1 MPRDYKSRAT
11 PQRKGKKQP
20 VSGWVWFVGGLLVG
34 LFICLLVW
42 LKLTPSDQAKPRPS
56 AVTRKHTPAPEEAA
70 PVLEPAQQQPA
81 TTPKPRFDFYTILP
95 EMEVVV
101 PDPEPEETPAPTTSG
116 AAPVVAG
123 GAKPGTASA
132 YYMLQMGSFRKYG
145 DADKLK
151 ASLALVGIEAEIQR
165 FVLEGGEV
173 FHRVRSGP
181 YTSSQVNSLR
191 SRLAQNKINSLVI
204 KLKK

>member
-1 MPRDYKSRAT
+1 MPRDYKSRAA

-20 VSGWVWFVGGLLVG
+20 VSGWVWFVVGLLVG
-34 LFICLLVW
+34 LLVCLLVW
-42 LKLTPSDQAKPRPS
+42 LKLSPADPVKPRPS
-56 AVTRKHTPAPEEAA
+56 VVTRKHSEAPAEVVPD
-70 PVLEPAQQQPA
+70 PVKPTESTA
-81 TTPKPRFDFYTILP
+81 PKPRFDFYTILP

-101 PDPEPEETPAPTTSG
+101 PDPEPEAVSPPTKSG
-116 AAPVVAG
+116 AAPVVNADSRATS
-123 GAKPGTASA
+123 GAA
-132 YYMLQMGSFRKYG
+132 YYMLQMGSFRKYS

-165 FVLEGGEV
+165 FTLDGGEV

-181 YTSSQVNSLR
+181 YTSGQVNALRARLTQNNISSL
-191 SRLAQNKINSLVI
+191 II